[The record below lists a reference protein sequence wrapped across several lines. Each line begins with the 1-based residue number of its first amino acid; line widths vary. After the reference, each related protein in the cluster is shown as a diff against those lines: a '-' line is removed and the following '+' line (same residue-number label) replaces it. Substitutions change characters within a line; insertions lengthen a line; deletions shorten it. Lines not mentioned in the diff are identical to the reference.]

1 MIIVKMH
8 NDVPVVSVD
17 DKKMK
22 RRLTFHPG
30 AMLWSLLG
38 RRSSGSLGTQTRSPG
53 GAISILNPLPWGG
66 TTIWSP
72 WPASPPRWPAP
83 APPPPQS
90 SPWASWRG
98 GQAGSGQEVRPW
110 LQLGG
115 HWGQREGGRSTDAH
129 RLFSWSTIINPP
141 EPFQFLE
148 YHYMA
153 GGVDWIL
160 TIKARQISL
169 LCSFSFVMEHN
180 KYRQVE

>member
-1 MIIVKMH
+1 MVIVKMH

-53 GAISILNPLPWGG
+53 RAISILNSLPWGG

-98 GQAGSGQEVRPW
+98 GRRQGGSGQEVRPW

-141 EPFQFLE
+141 E
-148 YHYMA
+148 
-153 GGVDWIL
+153 GGSKK
-160 TIKARQISL
+160 TFFSRNIS
-169 LCSFSFVMEHN
+169 
-180 KYRQVE
+180 